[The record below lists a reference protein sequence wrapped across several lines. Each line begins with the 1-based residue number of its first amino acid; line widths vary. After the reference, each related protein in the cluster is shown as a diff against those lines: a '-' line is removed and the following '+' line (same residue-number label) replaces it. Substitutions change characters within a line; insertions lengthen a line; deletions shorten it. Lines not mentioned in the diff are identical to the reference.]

1 MPPPSEEER
10 LTRLLRDARSGDQI
24 AWRKLADLMNQRLRR
39 MVQFRMDPRLSA
51 RVDPSDVLQESMLE
65 AWQRL
70 DEFTGGRMPFFVWLR
85 FLTFQRLL
93 AIHRRHFSSEMRDVS
108 REVGRGMQ
116 NPSTTSASLARWLV
130 SGGATPSSIAVKS
143 EESDQLLA
151 ALDDL
156 EPDEREVLALRHF
169 EHLSN
174 VEAAAVL
181 EMNESTASTKYL
193 RAIRKLKRILE
204 RVPGFLDEP

>member
-1 MPPPSEEER
+1 MNPYSEDDR
-10 LTRLLRDARSGDQI
+10 LSQLLRDARQGDQI
-24 AWRKLADLMNQRLRR
+24 AWRELADLLKQRLRR
-39 MVQFRMDPRLSA
+39 MIQFRMDPRLSA
-51 RVDPSDVLQESMLE
+51 RIDPSDVLQESMLE

-70 DEFTGGRMPFFVWLR
+70 DEFADDRMPFFVWLR
-85 FLTFQRLL
+85 FLTCQRLL
-93 AIHRRHFSSEMRDVS
+93 AIHRRHFSSEKRDVS
-108 REVGRGMQ
+108 REIGRGVH
-116 NPSTTSASLARWLV
+116 NASTSASLARWLV
-130 SGGATPSSIAVKS
+130 SDGATPSSIAVKS

-151 ALDDL
+151 ALEDL
-156 EPDEREVLALRHF
+156 ETDEREVLALRHF